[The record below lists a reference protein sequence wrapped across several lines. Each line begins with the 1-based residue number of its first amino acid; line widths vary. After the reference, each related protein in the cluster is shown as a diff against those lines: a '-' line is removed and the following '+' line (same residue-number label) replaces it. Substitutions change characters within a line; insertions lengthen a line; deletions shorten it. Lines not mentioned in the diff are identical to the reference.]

1 MKRLFAESFLVLI
14 LMLLSLS
21 WAQGAGDLL
30 QQQPIE
36 QRIQLGNQGDDLR
49 FFPDTLQLET
59 GKLYRLIL
67 FNPSPEKHYFSSD
80 GLSQSVF
87 TRKVQVNGED
97 GRPTAEVKG
106 NIREIEVYP
115 RGTTEW
121 WLVPIKTGEFSDIK
135 CTISGHAEKGM
146 VGKIIIR

>member
-1 MKRLFAESFLVLI
+1 MKRVFVESFFVFM
-14 LMLLSLS
+14 LMHLYLS
-21 WAQGAGDLL
+21 WAQGAGDLS

-36 QRIQLGNQGDDLR
+36 LRIHLGNQGDDLR

-97 GRPTAEVKG
+97 GKATAEVKG

-121 WLVPIKTGEFSDIK
+121 WLVPIKTGEFSDLK